1 MKIIKSLLAI
11 ALVATSTVAVAVA
24 GSATDSPMR
33 HDHTIGDG
41 HQVMMDLL
49 KTGKVLSVT
58 PMRTKPKG
66 PEVTKLTGNVQS
78 YEIRIRTP
86 DGKLHAV
93 EFRGMPDSI
102 NKR

>member
-11 ALVATSTVAVAVA
+11 ALVATSTVAVA

-66 PEVTKLTGNVQS
+66 PGNVQS

>member
-11 ALVATSTVAVAVA
+11 ALVATSTVAVA

-58 PMRTKPKG
+58 PMRG
-66 PEVTKLTGNVQS
+66 G
-78 YEIRIRTP
+78 
-86 DGKLHAV
+86 GK
-93 EFRGMPDSI
+93 
-102 NKR
+102 N

>member
-11 ALVATSTVAVAVA
+11 ALVATSTVAVA

-49 KTGKVLSVT
+49 KTGEVLSVT